1 MTARCSTCD
10 LDLFTPAIST
20 GRLAASLGCSLLTAA
35 VLESRASGG
44 TSAPDFPSPP
54 EWDDALLDDLLLGGG
69 AEEAAERW
77 KNTPNLGRVL
87 VYGDYDVDGVSS
99 TTLALDLCKNKSTA
113 AKFFIPHRH
122 EEGYGLHSS
131 LLKDL
136 LSYGWDTLLI
146 VDCGS
151 KDRAL
156 LDMAIAQGLRV
167 FVFDHHLPEDGQ
179 PLHHAVVNPHGEG
192 GCENGRALC
201 AAGVL
206 WAWAWKYSILPRKK
220 LEKMTDL
227 VALATLADCMP
238 LTSLNR
244 MLVRR
249 GMDMMSALPRPGLA
263 RLFSRLNLSAPS
275 ITEESLIMRVIP
287 CLNAAGRMEFADTA
301 VTVLQGSS
309 RAEKGVED
317 LLTMNKRRQTL
328 SGEIS
333 REALLMLENTEG
345 YVALG
350 EDWPVGVLSGV
361 ASRICSRNS
370 TPVVLAAPVKE
381 GIRGTVRVPEGG
393 DAIKLLSG
401 ISSSLDAWGGHRYA
415 AGFSVSRGKWKD
427 VASFL
432 EKEMASMEI
441 APPRL
446 SAVEMD
452 PADIGLNEWKELA
465 CLGPFGNGNPPPLFF
480 TARKGKERLLPLG
493 KDGRHLQ
500 IEKDG
505 IRLLAFDGA
514 ADRNALNSSEGW
526 LYRPR
531 LDCWKGMERLQFVVD
546 YVVV

>member
-1 MTARCSTCD
+1 MTAKCSSLH
-10 LDLFTPAIST
+10 LDIFTPALST
-20 GRLAASLGCSLLTAA
+20 GRLAASLPCSLLTAA
-35 VLESRASGG
+35 VLESRSSGRASARDFPPLAEWDESLLENLVLGEG
-44 TSAPDFPSPP
+44 AKEAADRWKSAPD
-54 EWDDALLDDLLLGGG
+54 
-69 AEEAAERW
+69 
-77 KNTPNLGRVL
+77 LGRVL
-87 VYGDYDVDGVSS
+87 VYGDYDVDGVSA
-99 TTLALDLCKNKSTA
+99 TTLALELCRGKSRIA
-113 AKFFIPHRH
+113 RFFIPHRH

-136 LSYGWDTLLI
+136 LSYGWDTLII

-151 KDRAL
+151 KDGPL
-156 LDMAIAQGLRV
+156 LDMALSMGLRV
-167 FVFDHHLPEDGQ
+167 FVFDHHLPEEGQ
-179 PLHHAVVNPHGEG
+179 PLHPAVVNPHGVW

-206 WAWAWKYSILPRKK
+206 WAWAWKYSILPEST

-244 MLVRR
+244 MLVRK
-249 GMDMMSALPRPGLA
+249 GMALMSRHPRPGLA
-263 RLFSRLNLSAPS
+263 RLFFRLNLSPS
-275 ITEESLIMRVIP
+275 AITEEALAMKVIP

-309 RAEKGVED
+309 QAEKGVED
-317 LLTMNKRRQTL
+317 LLALNKRRQTL

-333 REALLMLENTEG
+333 REALLMLESTDG
-345 YVALG
+345 HVALG

-370 TPVVLAAPVKE
+370 APVVLAAPVRE

-393 DAIKLLSG
+393 DAMKLLSG
-401 ISSSLDAWGGHRYA
+401 IASSLDAWGGHRYA
-415 AGFSVSRGKWKD
+415 AGFSVSRSNWED

-432 EKEMASMEI
+432 ERELASMEI
-441 APPRL
+441 TPVRL

-452 PADIGLNEWKELA
+452 PSDICLDSWKELS
-465 CLGPFGNGNPPPLFF
+465 CLGPFGNGNPAPLFF
-480 TARKGKERLLPLG
+480 SSRIGGERLLPLG

-500 IEKDG
+500 IEKNG

-514 ADRNALNSSEGW
+514 ADRDVLNSSEGW

-531 LDCWKGMERLQFVVD
+531 LDCWRGTERLQFVVD

>member
-1 MTARCSTCD
+1 MTARCSSRH
-10 LDLFTPAIST
+10 LDLFIPALST

-35 VLESRASGG
+35 VLECRSSGG
-44 TSAPDFPSPP
+44 SQVPGFPPLS
-54 EWDDALLDDLLLGGG
+54 EWDESLLDELFLGSG

-77 KNTPNLGRVL
+77 KSVPDLGRVL

-99 TTLALDLCKNKSTA
+99 TTLALELVKSKSKSA
-113 AKFFIPHRH
+113 RFFIPHRH
-122 EEGYGLHSS
+122 EEGYGLHASV
-131 LLKDL
+131 LKDL
-136 LSYGWDTLLI
+136 LSYGWDTLVI

-151 KDRAL
+151 KDGPL
-156 LDMAIAQGLRV
+156 LDMALAMGLRV
-167 FVFDHHLPEDGQ
+167 FVFDHHLPEDGR
-179 PLHHAVVNPHGEG
+179 PLHSSVVNPHGAS
-192 GCENGRALC
+192 GCENCRALC

-206 WAWAWKYSILPRKK
+206 WTWAWKYSILPGSA

-238 LTSLNR
+238 LTPLNR

-249 GMDMMSALPRPGLA
+249 GMDMMSNLPRPGLA
-263 RLFSRLNLSAPS
+263 RLFYRLNLSPSS
-275 ITEESLIMRVIP
+275 ITEESLTMKVIP
-287 CLNAAGRMEFADTA
+287 CLNAAGRMELADTA

-309 RAEKGVED
+309 TAEKGVED
-317 LLTMNKRRQTL
+317 LLALNKRRQAL

-333 REALLMLENTEG
+333 REALLMLESTEG
-345 YVALG
+345 HVALG

-370 TPVVLAAPVKE
+370 APVVLAAPVRE

-393 DAIKLLSG
+393 DAMKLLSG
-401 ISSSLDAWGGHRYA
+401 ISSSLEAWGGHRYA
-415 AGFSVSRGKWKD
+415 AGFSVSRSKWKD

-432 EKEMASMEI
+432 EREMASMEI
-441 APPRL
+441 TPLRL
-446 SAVEMD
+446 SAVDMN
-452 PADIGLNEWKELA
+452 PGDIGLKEWKELSR
-465 CLGPFGNGNPPPLFF
+465 LGPFGNGNPPPLFF
-480 TARKGKERLLPLG
+480 TARKGKERMLPLG

-514 ADRNALNSSEGW
+514 VDRGTINSSEGW

-531 LDCWKGMERLQFVVD
+531 LDSWRGTERLQYVVD

>member
-1 MTARCSTCD
+1 MTARCSTRH
-10 LDLFTPAIST
+10 LDLFTPAVST
-20 GRLAASLGCSLLTAA
+20 GRLAASFACSLLTAA

-44 TSAPDFPSPP
+44 TSAPAYPSAP
-54 EWDDALLDDLLLGGG
+54 EWDDTLLDDLLLGKG
-69 AEEAAERW
+69 AEEAAVRW
-77 KNTPNLGRVL
+77 KSAPDLGRVL

-99 TTLALDLCKNKSTA
+99 TTLALDLCKSKSTS

-122 EEGYGLHSS
+122 EEGYGLHST

-136 LSYGWDTLLI
+136 LSYGWDTLMI

-151 KDRAL
+151 KDGPL
-156 LDMAIAQGLRV
+156 LDMALARGLRV

-179 PLHHAVVNPHGEG
+179 PLHPAVVNPHGEG

-206 WAWAWKYSILPRKK
+206 WAWAWKYSILPRKN
-220 LEKMTDL
+220 LVKMTDL

-249 GMDMMSALPRPGLA
+249 GMDMMSSLPRPGLA
-263 RLFSRLNLSAPS
+263 RLFSRLNISAPS
-275 ITEESLIMRVIP
+275 ITEESLTMRVIP
-287 CLNAAGRMEFADTA
+287 CLNAAGRMELADTA

-317 LLTMNKRRQTL
+317 LLALNKLRQTL

-333 REALLMLENTEG
+333 REALLMLESTEG
-345 YVALG
+345 HVALG

-361 ASRICSRNS
+361 ASRICCRNS

-415 AGFSVSRGKWKD
+415 AGFSVSRKKWED

-432 EKEMASMEI
+432 EREMASMEI

-446 SAVEMD
+446 SAVEID
-452 PADIGLNEWKELA
+452 PADIGLNEWKELS
-465 CLGPFGNGNPPPLFF
+465 CLGPFGNGNPAPLFF
-480 TARKGKERLLPLG
+480 TARVGGERLLPLG

-531 LDCWKGMERLQFVVD
+531 LDCWKGTERLQFVVD